1 MSIELSEVECI
12 NCILVSM
19 NIIGDNTPSMSGDR
33 GIETDYLSRETSIEV
48 EKLKVLLNNLSTKNY
63 TEWVAGERIKLTD
76 YGKDYLNKNSTYTL
90 KQTAELILKK
100 TYDIYVRDNY
110 NDSYQFNSF
119 IIGSYLGISNNNKVN
134 SAVKYLIENG
144 YFEKIIITRFYIMY
158 SITNYGINFMEND
171 NIDEN
176 EKAPISITNNFYSEV
191 TNSQIQ
197 QFSNNSVQTIEN
209 GINTEKIYEIIKTI
223 EENYK
228 NLDANSRI
236 SIEPNIEDIKTEIK
250 KTNPD
255 NNKIKNCFQTIRNVL
270 EGVAG
275 NIIAAGILY
284 YLKPLVSKINKKRLK
299 KARLLK

>member
-1 MSIELSEVECI
+1 MNIELSEVESI

-19 NIIGDNTPSMSGDR
+19 NLIDNNTPSMSGDR
-33 GIETDYLSRETSIEV
+33 GIEIDYLSRETSIEV
-48 EKLKVLLNNLSTKNY
+48 EKLTSLLNNLSTKKY
-63 TEWVAGERIKLTD
+63 VEWVTDEKIKLLD
-76 YGKDYLNKNSTYTL
+76 NGKDYLKRNNTYTL
-90 KQTAELILKK
+90 QQTAGLILKK

-119 IIGSYLGISNNNKVN
+119 LIGSYLGIENNNKVN

-144 YFEKIIITRFYIMY
+144 YFEKIIITRYYIMY
-158 SITNYGINFMEND
+158 SLTNDGINFMENES
-171 NIDEN
+171 IEEN
-176 EKAPISITNNFYSEV
+176 EKTPISITNNFYSEV

-197 QFSNNSVQTIEN
+197 QFSNNSVQTINQE
-209 GINTEKIYEIIKTI
+209 INTEKIYEIIKII

-228 NLDANSRI
+228 NLDTNSRK

-255 NNKIKNCFQTIRNVL
+255 NKIIKQCFQTIRNVL
-270 EGVAG
+270 EGVVG

-284 YLKPLVSKINKKRLK
+284 YLRQVI
-299 KARLLK
+299 

>member
-1 MSIELSEVECI
+1 MNIELSEVESI

-19 NIIGDNTPSMSGDR
+19 NLIDNNTPSMSGDR
-33 GIETDYLSRETSIEV
+33 GIEIDYLSRETSIEV
-48 EKLKVLLNNLSTKNY
+48 EKLTSLLNNLSTKKY
-63 TEWVAGERIKLTD
+63 VEWVTDEKIKLLD
-76 YGKDYLNKNSTYTL
+76 NGKDYLKRNNTYTL
-90 KQTAELILKK
+90 QQTAGLILKK

-119 IIGSYLGISNNNKVN
+119 LIGSYLGIENNNKVN

-144 YFEKIIITRFYIMY
+144 YFEKIIITRYYIMY
-158 SITNYGINFMEND
+158 SLTNDGINFMENER
-171 NIDEN
+171 IEEN
-176 EKAPISITNNFYSEV
+176 EKTPISITNNFYSEV

-197 QFSNNSVQTIEN
+197 QFSNNSVQTINQE
-209 GINTEKIYEIIKTI
+209 INTEKIYEIIKII

-228 NLDANSRI
+228 NLDTNSRK

-255 NNKIKNCFQTIRNVL
+255 NKIIKQCFQTIRNVL
-270 EGVAG
+270 EGVVG

-284 YLKPLVSKINKKRLK
+284 YLRQVI
-299 KARLLK
+299 